1 MPVGTV
7 KLDMRPLKRFAAEV
21 RRDLR
26 TNGSGPIRQML
37 RQWGRRY
44 LGFTKKRF
52 LKLSRGGGDW
62 KALAP
67 STIRGRRK
75 PRGTTA
81 RSKTRRTGGKAAI
94 LRNTGTLVA
103 ALSVGGRG
111 NMFKD
116 IPNGVRVGFQ
126 GGVKHPSGKATIA
139 EIAVFHNVGGRGGK
153 PPQRAILVEP
163 DRATIR
169 AMEQDGVRAVGKLLR
184 KHDMGRG
191 VR

>member
-1 MPVGTV
+1 MPIGTV

-26 TNGSGPIRQML
+26 TNGSGPVRQML

-52 LKLSRGGGDW
+52 LKPSRGGGDW

-94 LRNTGTLVA
+94 LRDTGTLVA

-116 IPNGVRVGFQ
+116 IANGIRVGFQ

-139 EIAVFHNVGGRGGK
+139 EIAVFHNVGGGK
-153 PPQRAILVEP
+153 VPQRAILVEP

-169 AMEQDGVRAVGKLLR
+169 AMEQDGVRAVRKLLS

>member
-1 MPVGTV
+1 MPIGTV

-26 TNGSGPIRQML
+26 TNGSGPVRTML

-52 LKLSRGGGDW
+52 VKLSRGGGGW
-62 KALAP
+62 KPLAP
-67 STIRGRRK
+67 STVRGRRK
-75 PRGTTA
+75 PRGKTA

-94 LRNTGTLVA
+94 LRDTGTLVA

-111 NMFKD
+111 NLFKD
-116 IPNGVRVGFQ
+116 IENGVRVGFK

-139 EIAVFHNVGGRGGK
+139 EIAVFHNVGGKGGK

-163 DRATIR
+163 DLATIR
-169 AMEQDGVRAVGKLLR
+169 GMNRDGERAVQRLLR
-184 KHDMGRG
+184 KHDMGRS

>member
-7 KLDMRPLKRFAAEV
+7 KLDMRPLRRFAAEV

-26 TNGSGPIRQML
+26 TNGSGPVRQML

-52 LKLSRGGGDW
+52 VKLSRGGGGW
-62 KALAP
+62 KPLAS
-67 STIRGRRK
+67 STIRRRRK

-94 LRNTGTLVA
+94 LRDTGTLVA

-116 IPNGVRVGFQ
+116 IPNGVRVGFK
-126 GGVKHPSGKATIA
+126 GGVKHPSGKVTIA
-139 EIAVFHNVGGRGGK
+139 EIAVFHNVGGKGGK

-169 AMEQDGVRAVGKLLR
+169 GMNQDGVRAVRKLLR
-184 KHDMGRG
+184 KHDMGRS

>member
-1 MPVGTV
+1 MAIGTV

-62 KALAP
+62 KALAS

-75 PRGTTA
+75 PRGKTA
-81 RSKTRRTGGKAAI
+81 RSKTRRTGGKVAI
-94 LRNTGTLVA
+94 LRDTGTLLA
-103 ALSVGGRG
+103 AVSKG
-111 NMFKD
+111 NAGNLFKN
-116 IPNGVRVGFQ
+116 IRNGVRVGI
-126 GGVKHPSGKATIA
+126 GPKKHPNGKATLADIA
-139 EIAVFHNVGGRGGK
+139 EFHDAGRGNLPK
-153 PPQRAILVEP
+153 REIFVEP
-163 DRATIR
+163 DQSTINGMVSDAQR
-169 AMEQDGVRAVGKLLR
+169 AMTRLFRSKQIGGA
-184 KHDMGRG
+184 
-191 VR
+191 

>member
-1 MPVGTV
+1 MPVSTV
-7 KLDMRPLKRFAAEV
+7 KLDMRPLKRFASEA

-26 TNGSGPIRQML
+26 TNGSGPIRQMT

-44 LGFTKKRF
+44 LGFVKKRF
-52 LKLSRGGGDW
+52 VKLSRGGGGW
-62 KALAP
+62 KALAS

-75 PRGTTA
+75 PRGKTA

-94 LRNTGTLVA
+94 LRDTGTLLG
-103 ALSVGGRG
+103 ALDVGGRG
-111 NMFKD
+111 NLFKD
-116 IPNGVRVGFQ
+116 IPNGVRVGFK
-126 GGVKHPSGKATIA
+126 GGTKHPSGKATIA

-163 DRATIR
+163 DAETIR
-169 AMEQDGVRAVGKLLR
+169 GMNSDAERAVKRLLR
-184 KHDMGRG
+184 KHDMGRS